1 MAVKKDSTNALRF
14 LEKSGSDRTDR
25 IILYSLL
32 GKKDEALALMQDLQD
47 EEGKNITRSRYLSY
61 KNLTWY
67 DTLREDE
74 RFQKIL
80 EVEKERY
87 QIILDK
93 YKIIN

>member
-1 MAVKKDSTNALRF
+1 MAVKKDSTSALRLF
-14 LEKSGSDRTDR
+14 VESGSDRTGR

-67 DTLREDE
+67 DTLQEDE

-87 QIILDK
+87 QIILEK